1 MSKNL
6 RYYKNLIDESFIGN
20 IVIKKE
26 FTFFLKEK
34 LYLKDSD
41 VYIDDNERNLSP
53 SEEDLILDF
62 INKKQNNFPLDYIL
76 NSTKFYENEFYVD
89 QRVLIPRPETEIL
102 VDYINNYEFID
113 KARILDIGTGSGCIG
128 ISIALSN
135 PQLNVYGSD
144 YSLNA
149 LKVAGINKEELN
161 SDNFYLINAD
171 WLSCFRENFF
181 DIIVSNPP
189 YICEKDNHLKNLIHE
204 PREALISSDSG
215 LCDIKKII
223 RQATNILK
231 KNGILIV
238 EHGFNQSIEVRK
250 IFEENNFSDI
260 SLLKD
265 FQNHPRVTLGVF

>member
-1 MSKNL
+1 M
-6 RYYKNLIDESFIGN
+6 
-20 IVIKKE
+20 
-26 FTFFLKEK
+26 
-34 LYLKDSD
+34 
-41 VYIDDNERNLSP
+41 
-53 SEEDLILDF
+53 
-62 INKKQNNFPLDYIL
+62 
-76 NSTKFYENEFYVD
+76 
-89 QRVLIPRPETEIL
+89 
-102 VDYINNYEFID
+102 
-113 KARILDIGTGSGCIG
+113 
-128 ISIALSN
+128 
-135 PQLNVYGSD
+135 
-144 YSLNA
+144 
-149 LKVAGINKEELN
+149 
-161 SDNFYLINAD
+161 INAD

-189 YICEKDNHLKNLIHE
+189 YICEEDNHLKNLIHE

-215 LCDIKKII
+215 LCDIKKIT